1 MYSDASTLHGMGG
14 VLIFGESGS
23 PLYPRVKGIFWQMT
37 WHEWQSVKSMDDLQP
52 GAVKINRAEFLAAL
66 ISCET
71 FVPLCEGK
79 ITDFMLDNLVAKR
92 WIDSAR
98 CPLHPLDRC
107 AQGVALFMLQREMKL
122 TTTWICS
129 GSNTLADICSRK
141 TFMTKSKRSI
151 YRIAG
156 ARLQKVAPKWRNVI
170 KLL

>member
-1 MYSDASTLHGMGG
+1 
-14 VLIFGESGS
+14 
-23 PLYPRVKGIFWQMT
+23 
-37 WHEWQSVKSMDDLQP
+37 MDDLQP

-71 FVPLCEGK
+71 LVPLCESK